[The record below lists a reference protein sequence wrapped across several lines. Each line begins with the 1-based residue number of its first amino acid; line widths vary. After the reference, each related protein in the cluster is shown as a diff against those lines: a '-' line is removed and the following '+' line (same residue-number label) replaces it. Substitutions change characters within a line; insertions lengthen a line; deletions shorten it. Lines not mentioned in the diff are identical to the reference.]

1 MTKNLIIIALVIL
14 IIYLYYQQQQ
24 KPAFW
29 TGSSAS
35 EDTIRDLQT
44 QLQQA
49 QQLETCNSEKLTNY
63 ETKVQRL
70 ATQLQTYQSEEN
82 WETKTAQVIKGLETE
97 VSDLTTERDEAVRDK
112 RTTEQENLSL
122 GNKLKLKNQEA
133 DNKSKEIERLKKE
146 KSQSEIA
153 LNKSLTEWKEKYR
166 KQGKLLDEEQL
177 ECKKLEE
184 TNEKLTEKIA
194 ELTKPKPKLP
204 GEWDYE
210 AELTKE
216 LKEKEQKIAEL
227 EKQLKIKNFED
238 VD

>member
-49 QQLETCNSEKLTNY
+49 HQLETCNSEKLTNY
-63 ETKVQRL
+63 ENKVKRL
-70 ATQLQTYQSEEN
+70 EEQLTNLRGEGD
-82 WETKTAQVIKGLETE
+82 WETKTAELIKGLEEE
-97 VSDLTTERDEAVRDK
+97 VSELTTERDEAIRAQK
-112 RTTEQENLSL
+112 TAEQDLLST
-122 GNKLKLKNQEA
+122 NNRLKNKNQAAE
-133 DNKSKEIERLKKE
+133 NKSQEIERLKKE
-146 KSQSEIA
+146 KSAVEIR
-153 LNKSLTEWKEKYR
+153 LNKSLTELKEKYR
-166 KQGKLLDEEQL
+166 KQGQLLDTEQL

-184 TNEKLTEKIA
+184 TNEKLTEKVK
-194 ELTKPKPKLP
+194 ELARDKQKLP
-204 GEWDYE
+204 GSWDYE